1 MKIKRVSSFQ
11 IVQDDGTDVPDDIK
25 EIIDA
30 LMEGFRK
37 DRVLGPNS
45 AVPTSALLKMALSVL
60 RRFSVQLLIHKLT
73 PFDEFCQTQTNKRY
87 IPMYRRDNADQQMEE
102 MRINALDDAA
112 LDAKRDAMQDEM
124 AK

>member
-60 RRFSVQLLIHKLT
+60 RLSLIH
-73 PFDEFCQTQTNKRY
+73 
-87 IPMYRRDNADQQMEE
+87 I
-102 MRINALDDAA
+102 
-112 LDAKRDAMQDEM
+112 
-124 AK
+124 